1 MFNEAVVV
9 IVIVI
14 LLEWRELRELKFP
27 DHWSKRFV
35 KHYANAIRD
44 HASEVIPLA
53 LTPVNNSQKY
63 IFRFAK
69 ETKKLIRYLDGF
81 FPRIN
86 KLYTFLIFII
96 ILSVMLPP
104 GAPSP
109 AEKKLAD
116 FGTSNNI
123 ATSVFNSL
131 INRTKMFLV
140 SYYNLSNN

>member
-1 MFNEAVVV
+1 MRPLFV

-96 ILSVMLPP
+96 ILFVKLPP
-104 GAPSP
+104 GAPFLLLVCRIS
-109 AEKKLAD
+109 KQ
-116 FGTSNNI
+116 GTPK
-123 ATSVFNSL
+123 SV
-131 INRTKMFLV
+131 TEAH
-140 SYYNLSNN
+140 